1 MEQLIGIAMGLGL
14 AAACGFRVFVPL
26 LALSLAARG
35 GVVPLA
41 ASFQWL
47 GSDAAL
53 VALATATALEVLAY
67 SIPWVDHALDLVATP
82 AAVMAGVVATASV
95 VTDLPPVVGWGVALI
110 GGGSAAG
117 LVQGATVLLRLK
129 SGAFTAGLAN
139 PVVSAGELAGSAVLA
154 ALALLL
160 PLLCLVLVAVGC
172 VLMFKLAGRVLF
184 GRRAYSDRRA

>member
-1 MEQLIGIAMGLGL
+1 MDQLVGIAMGLGL

-41 ASFQWL
+41 SSFQWL

-53 VALATATALEVLAY
+53 LALATATVLEVLAY

-82 AAVMAGVVATASV
+82 AAVMAGVLATASV
-95 VTDLPPVVGWGVALI
+95 VTDLPPVVRWGVALI

-117 LVQGATVLLRLK
+117 LVQGATVLMRLK

-139 PVVSAGELAGSAVLA
+139 PVVSAGELVGAAVLA
-154 ALALLL
+154 TLALLV
-160 PLLCLVLVAVGC
+160 PVVCLLLVAVGS
-172 VLMFKLAGRVLF
+172 VLMFKAAGRVLF
-184 GRRAYSDRRA
+184 GRRARPTG